1 MVEEVSILTS
11 DSSDSIPNFSIY
23 LCDPRPL
30 SFAGFS
36 LLILENSDNG
46 KVLHRVVEL
55 KELMFAELLFQCPGH
70 ETSSVYREDKF
81 KSEHVTCK
89 CICKVNTQ
97 INPRLPQRNASGPFS

>member
-11 DSSDSIPNFSIY
+11 DSPGSIPNFSIY

-30 SFAGFS
+30 SFPRFS
-36 LLILENSDNG
+36 LLILENGDNG

-70 ETSSVYREDKF
+70 DTSSAYRADKL

-89 CICKVNTQ
+89 CICKVNKQ
-97 INPRLPQRNASGPFS
+97 INL